1 MPYIENSIKYPN
13 ITDLVNAGG
22 GLTIE
27 YIREMGVMAV
37 AFDEGGTVWEGK
49 KNYASIEA
57 LLDDAEQGIG
67 KWIEANW

>member
-1 MPYIENSIKYPN
+1 M
-13 ITDLVNAGG
+13 
-22 GLTIE
+22 TIE